1 MKERNCEVVSSAY
14 LESLQARV
22 SGSLEEATDD
32 ASHAGH
38 DLEMI
43 AMVVEVSSISTV
55 TNLTE

>member
-14 LESLQARV
+14 LESLEAGV

-38 DLEMI
+38 DLEI
-43 AMVVEVSSISTV
+43 VAMVVE
-55 TNLTE
+55 LRFLL

>member
-43 AMVVEVSSISTV
+43 AMIVEVFSISTV